1 MFDEKHLSLV
11 TLLKVFRW
19 KIGLTWLLTI
29 LETGLMALIPL
40 FIGLAIDGLMTRNF
54 EPLFLLCSVLA
65 ALLIVATGRRI
76 YDTRAYG
83 TIRVALAAEMAN
95 RNSTLKISSLSARVH
110 MARELVDFLEGE
122 LPAIMTSVLQLIVAV
137 GVLAYF
143 NWALAASALSAG
155 GLMLGIYGL
164 FHRRFF
170 RLNRALNAQS
180 EKEVSLLEQRD
191 PPVFLRHLRSLR
203 RFDVQLSDTEAAV
216 YGIIF
221 ALLLSVVVFNLGYTA
236 LVMTASAGAVF
247 SIVTYSWDFVDGA
260 VSVPMALQSWSRL
273 SEIIERINKT
283 T

>member
-1 MFDEKHLSLV
+1 MLDRKELSLV
-11 TLLKVFRW
+11 TLFQVFRW
-19 KIGLTWLLTI
+19 KIGLTWTLTI

-40 FIGLAIDGLMTRNF
+40 FIGLAIDGLMTRAF
-54 EPLFLLCSVLA
+54 EPLYILCGVLA
-65 ALLIVATGRRI
+65 ALLIVATGRRV

-83 TIRVALAAEMAN
+83 TIRVALAAEMAT

-122 LPAIMTSVLQLIVAV
+122 LPAIMTSVLQLVVAV

-143 NWALAASALSAG
+143 DWVLAASALSAG
-155 GLMLGIYGL
+155 GLMLVIYGL

-170 RLNRALNAQS
+170 RLNRALNAQA
-180 EKEVSLLEQRD
+180 EKEVSLLERRD
-191 PPVFLRHLRSLR
+191 PSVFLRHLRSLR
-203 RFDVQLSDTEAAV
+203 RFGVQLSDTEAAV
-216 YGIIF
+216 YSIIF

-236 LVMTASAGAVF
+236 LVIAASAGAVF
-247 SIVTYSWDFVDGA
+247 SIITYSWDFVDGA

>member
-1 MFDEKHLSLV
+1 MLDRKELSLV
-11 TLLKVFRW
+11 TLLQVFRW
-19 KIGLTWLLTI
+19 KIGLTWILTI

-40 FIGLAIDGLMTRNF
+40 FIGLAIDGLMTRTF
-54 EPLFLLCSVLA
+54 EPLYMLCGVLA
-65 ALLIVATGRRI
+65 ALLIVATGRRV

-83 TIRVALAAEMAN
+83 TIRVALAAEMAT

-122 LPAIMTSVLQLIVAV
+122 LPAIMTSVLQLVVAV

-143 NWALAASALSAG
+143 NWVLAASALGAG
-155 GLMLGIYGL
+155 GLMLVIYGL

-170 RLNRALNAQS
+170 RLNRALKAQS
-180 EKEVSLLEQRD
+180 EKEVSLLERRD

-203 RFDVQLSDTEAAV
+203 RFSVQLSDTEAAV
-216 YGIIF
+216 YSIIF

-236 LVMTASAGAVF
+236 LVMAASAGAVF